1 MMTLDEMKLFAE
13 HTESEF
19 WVLVLPVDNSDP
31 NENLWPLI
39 VATPEQMAD
48 TVDLKNLP
56 VNMTLLKGEPARC
69 FLIDKLREHAEWRA
83 ELRLKRAGGG
93 LN

>member
-19 WVLVLPVDNSDP
+19 WVLILSFDP
-31 NENLWPLI
+31 NGNLWPLI
-39 VATPEQMAD
+39 VATPEQMA
-48 TVDLKNLP
+48 TLIDLKNLP
-56 VNMTLLKGEPARC
+56 VGMTLLKGKQAKT
-69 FLIDKLREHAEWRA
+69 FLIDKLREHAEWHD
-83 ELRLKRAGGG
+83 ELRLKRRGGS

>member
-13 HTESEF
+13 QTESEF
-19 WVLVLPVDNSDP
+19 WVLILSFDP
-31 NENLWPLI
+31 NGNLWHLL

-56 VNMTLLKGEPARC
+56 AGMTLLKGKQAKT
-69 FLIDKLREHAEWRA
+69 FLIDKLREHAEWQA